1 MMLLLLYHSTQK
13 DIPLRYTICLAAV
26 FLALTFGCAAR
37 SAVLP
42 IPTNTREIGVELEPP
57 TDGSRSRAFVDLAKS
72 FRPFQTLD
80 GKQDAPTDAAGY
92 PTTDGKAV
100 FFDIRPVPAWNP
112 PIDDPAAFQPNWSG
126 TYHLSFTGQ
135 AVVTP
140 VNSPNV
146 AVTHQI
152 YDPAANQT
160 RAEIVVPEGTGLL
173 ALAFSQ
179 TRRTPTG
186 PTNSGIIGLHLI
198 QPGYPAGTRQIFS
211 TAFVQSL
218 RPFSTL
224 RFMDWTS
231 TNANPGYYGDPGH
244 HAAQWADR
252 RLPTDATQDDQG
264 AKHGVAWEYAITL
277 CNQTGKDIWI
287 NIPVAATDDYV
298 KGLARLLR
306 RTLNPSLHIY
316 IEHSNEVWNFGF
328 PQYIYNKLAAQDEVA
343 SGSTL
348 NNDHSTDPEVW
359 AHRRHAKRLLE
370 ISTIFKSVYGAAAL
384 NTTIRPVYASW
395 LISPGPHYADV
406 LKWVSTT
413 YGPPKNYYY
422 ALADA
427 AYYNAQKASPTA
439 NPDEIIAAMQADSDN
454 NRTARI
460 AIQTL
465 ANTYGVK
472 HFQYEVGPD
481 VGGGST
487 VNVANRILAN
497 RDPKMK
503 ALLIHDYRDNWK
515 PLGGDL
521 YMYFSHCSAD
531 SRYGCWGLSE
541 DVANVHTPKWQAIYA
556 LTGTH

>member
-1 MMLLLLYHSTQK
+1 MMFSPCNTQPK
-13 DIPLRYTICLAAV
+13 RNNSLRPTTCLAAI
-26 FLALTFGCAAR
+26 FLALTCGC
-37 SAVLP
+37 SALSA
-42 IPTNTREIGVELEPP
+42 PTNTGKIGVELEPP
-57 TDGSRSRAFVDLAKS
+57 TDGSRTRAFVDYGKC

-92 PTTDGKAV
+92 PTTDGSAV

-112 PIDDPAAFQPNWSG
+112 PIDDPAAFQPDWSG

-135 AVVTP
+135 AVITP
-140 VNSPNV
+140 VSSPNV
-146 AVTHQI
+146 AVTHQV

-160 RAEIVVPEGTGLL
+160 RAELVVPKGTGLL
-173 ALAFSQ
+173 VLAFSK
-179 TRRTPTG
+179 TKRTSSSPGNTG
-186 PTNSGIIGLHLI
+186 LTGLHLI

-211 TAFVQSL
+211 NAFLQSL
-218 RPFSTL
+218 HPFSTL

-231 TNANPGYYGDPGH
+231 TNANPGYYGDLGH
-244 HAAQWADR
+244 HAALWADR

-264 AKHGVAWEYAITL
+264 AKHGVAWEYAIAL
-277 CNQTGKDIWI
+277 CNQTGKDMWI
-287 NIPVAATDDYV
+287 NVPVAATDDYV
-298 KGLARLLR
+298 KNLARLLKKM
-306 RTLNPSLHIY
+306 LNPSLHVY

-343 SGSTL
+343 KGGSPL
-348 NNDHSTDPEVW
+348 NKDGSTDPEVW

-370 ISTIFKSVYGAAAL
+370 ISDIFKGVYGAAAI

-406 LKWVSTT
+406 LQWISAT
-413 YGPPKNYYY
+413 YGPPKKYFY

-439 NPDEIIAAMQADSDN
+439 SPDEIVAAMRADSDN
-454 NRTARI
+454 NRPARI
-460 AIQTL
+460 ALQTL
-465 ANTYGVK
+465 ANTYGLK

-487 VNVANRILAN
+487 VNVASRILAN
-497 RDPKMK
+497 RLPKMK
-503 ALLIHDYRDNWK
+503 ELLIHDYRDNWK

-521 YMYFSHCSAD
+521 YLYFAFCSAA

-541 DVANVHTPKWQAIYA
+541 DIANVHTPKWEAIYA
-556 LTGTH
+556 LTGTR